1 MGGGGGAVD
10 TNDWC
15 ITGRTILSLPGDSIT
30 YLISFKTRFELADAV
45 RAITDRDGTNALS
58 SPTSENSGLNATQVW
73 IQRGGQGVRTPPPP
87 GKSQVIWVSIG
98 NKQLDLPWKKLDPP
112 GKCWPTLEP

>member
-1 MGGGGGAVD
+1 MD

-45 RAITDRDGTNALS
+45 RAITDRQASKNPLVRSYLRVPQA
-58 SPTSENSGLNATQVW
+58 A
-73 IQRGGQGVRTPPPP
+73 GQE
-87 GKSQVIWVSIG
+87 
-98 NKQLDLPWKKLDPP
+98 KL
-112 GKCWPTLEP
+112 WMISNVN

>member
-1 MGGGGGAVD
+1 MD

-30 YLISFKTRFELADAV
+30 YLISFKTRRCVTFELADAV

-73 IQRGGQGVRTPPPP
+73 IQRGGQGVWTPPP
-87 GKSQVIWVSIG
+87 
-98 NKQLDLPWKKLDPP
+98 WKITSYM
-112 GKCWPTLEP
+112 GFYRE

>member
-1 MGGGGGAVD
+1 MD

-30 YLISFKTRFELADAV
+30 YLISFKTRRCFTFELADAV

-73 IQRGGQGVRTPPPP
+73 IQRGGTGGPDPPPLE
-87 GKSQVIWVSIG
+87 
-98 NKQLDLPWKKLDPP
+98 NHKLY
-112 GKCWPTLEP
+112 GFL

>member
-1 MGGGGGAVD
+1 MGPWGLIENLVLPIWQLEFQSNLTAQKGRGGGAVD

-30 YLISFKTRFELADAV
+30 YLISFKTRRCFTFELADAV

-58 SPTSENSGLNATQVW
+58 SPTSENSGLNATS
-73 IQRGGQGVRTPPPP
+73 PPFCRPLANMNL
-87 GKSQVIWVSIG
+87 G
-98 NKQLDLPWKKLDPP
+98 
-112 GKCWPTLEP
+112 TT